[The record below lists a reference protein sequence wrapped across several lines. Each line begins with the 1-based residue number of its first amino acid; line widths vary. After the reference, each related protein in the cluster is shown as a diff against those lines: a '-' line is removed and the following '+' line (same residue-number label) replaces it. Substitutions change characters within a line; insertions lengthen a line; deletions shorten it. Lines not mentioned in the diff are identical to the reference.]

1 MATAQSLSW
10 LMLNAKWRRPRR
22 DASDAA
28 SRCRTSPQRPDLS
41 RFTSMARQSVQR
53 LSGCNALTV
62 ASFAAKRTARRSAI
76 VAEARQYAA
85 SRAVK
90 TRSTYLSPNRLRA
103 AETSDTLTTSSPTV
117 RRGRPAGRVAD
128 LWRVTASIFEQ
139 VQYHLDGSRTAPETS
154 EEWKPDAE
162 KWKCFRKR
170 KAGAF

>member
-1 MATAQSLSW
+1 MATAEFPSW

-41 RFTSMARQSVQR
+41 RVTSIARQSVQR
-53 LSGCNALTV
+53 LSGCNALTA

-76 VAEARQYAA
+76 AAEARQYAA

-90 TRSTYLSPNRLRA
+90 TRSTYLSPNRSRA

-117 RRGRPAGRVAD
+117 RPGPGARALD
-128 LWRVTASIFEQ
+128 LWRDITGSAFEQ
-139 VQYHLDGSRTAPETS
+139 VQYHLDGSPNARQTS

-162 KWKCFRKR
+162 KWKTFRKR
-170 KAGAF
+170 KPGAF